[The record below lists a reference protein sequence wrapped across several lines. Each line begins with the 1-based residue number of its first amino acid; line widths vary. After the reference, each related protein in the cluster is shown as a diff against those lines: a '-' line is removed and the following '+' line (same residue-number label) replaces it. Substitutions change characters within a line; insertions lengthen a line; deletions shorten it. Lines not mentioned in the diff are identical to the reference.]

1 MAQVKKPEMKQA
13 ILDAAY
19 KCFMEYGYSST
30 KIPQIAKLAGS
41 SPANIYVYFPS
52 KLEILF
58 TLYEGWLDERMAKLE
73 RALNRLSTN
82 EQKLQR
88 ILTTMWRDLPAADK
102 GFSNNL
108 IQALSTATSNEGYSP
123 ALRLSVEN
131 RLCQMLS
138 NSLSN
143 LAPERIQ
150 AIATL
155 LLMAFDGHAI
165 NFYLTKKKI
174 TSKADLDFFS
184 KLILS
189 YAEPQN

>member
-1 MAQVKKPEMKQA
+1 MVQVKKPEMKKA

-73 RALNRLSTN
+73 RALNRLKTN
-82 EQKLQR
+82 EQKIQR

-123 ALRLSVEN
+123 ALRISVEN

-174 TSKADLDFFS
+174 TSKADIDFFS

>member
-1 MAQVKKPEMKQA
+1 VAQVKKPEMKQA

-108 IQALSTATSNEGYSP
+108 IQALSTATSNEEYSP

-174 TSKADLDFFS
+174 TSTADIDFFS

-189 YAEPQN
+189 YAEPQT